1 MEKYMMST
9 LSRFAFICCLILL
22 GQGMSPVALSA
33 QTTLEEQFRHP
44 SGEAKPFTL
53 WYWMFGASTKE
64 ALTADLEA
72 MKEVGLGG
80 AYMVHIKTPD
90 QGPAF
95 PDPAPQLSPQW
106 WSNVTHAINEAD
118 RLGLKLGM
126 HICDG
131 FALAGG
137 PWFTPEESMQKVV
150 FTETVVEGGYIHKL
164 PIAQPQSY
172 EGYYKDIAVLAYPV
186 PQGVYPQMEKRVA
199 PVVTYS
205 DEIEFSGGFYR
216 ARYTDITDPKSDGAW
231 IQYAFEEPYTCRNI
245 EIEKIMNNYQSQN
258 LKVMASDDGVNF
270 RLVKRLVPARQGWQD
285 YDFNNTHAIPPTTAR
300 YFRFYWNPAGSDPGS
315 EDMNDAKWKP
325 NLKLGKIW
333 LHTEPR
339 INQWEG
345 KAGLVWR
352 VAPATTPLE
361 LSDSE
366 CIRKEDIRDISRYV
380 KNGVLTTTL
389 PQGMTW
395 KILRIGHTSTGHKN
409 TTGGAGKGLECNKF
423 DPKAVKKQV
432 DNWFGAAFRNTDTEV
447 TRRTLKYFYIDS
459 WECGTQNW
467 SDTFAEEFRTRRGY
481 DLMPY
486 LPLFAGIPVESAA
499 RSEQVMRDIRTTIGE
514 LVVDVFYEV
523 MEESAREYDCEFTAE
538 CVAPTMIGD
547 GMAHYKRV
555 DLPMSEFWLNSPTHD
570 KLNDMLDAISGGRI
584 YGKNIIQ
591 AEGFTQVRG
600 TWDEHPA
607 MIKPL
612 LDRNYALGINRLV
625 YHVMVHNPFMDRKPG
640 MTLDGIGLFFQRDQT
655 WWPNGAK
662 AFTTYA
668 ARCQTLLQYGHP
680 VVDIAVFTGEE
691 MPRRAIL
698 PERLVPS
705 LPGLFGGKTVE
716 RERKRLANKGLPLRT
731 IVGVSQ
737 SANMTVPE
745 DWINPL
751 RGYAYDSFNR
761 DVLLNRATIEDGRMV
776 LPGGA
781 SYKVLVLPLPRPM
794 NPDRRPLSDE
804 VIARVEEL
812 RRGGI
817 IIPTIP
823 YKADDFAEY
832 KLERDVIVPENIA
845 WTHRSGEEAEVYFI
859 SNQNNTATDFN
870 ASLRIADG
878 KPQLWNP
885 VTGEITVPEAWSQTG
900 KRTVVSL
907 KLNPN
912 ESVFIVFPKEGTNGS
927 ASKVNANEP
936 VLLPTKLKKAVPL
949 EAQTWNVSFPAINR
963 NLNRETL
970 FDWSKEPDDSLKYY
984 SGTATYT
991 TTFKWKGKHNG
1002 RVYLELGDVQN
1013 VATVRVN
1020 GIDCGTVWT
1029 APYHADITQAV
1040 KKGKNQLEIVVS
1052 NTWANAIRGADNGK
1066 APFEGIWTNGKYRLK
1081 SDELLPAGLLGP
1093 LELKNYE

>member
-1 MEKYMMST
+1 MMRT
-9 LSRFAFICCLILL
+9 LSRFAFICCLMLL
-22 GQGMSPVALSA
+22 GQVISPLALSA
-33 QTTLEEQFRHP
+33 QGTLEEQFRNP
-44 SGEAKPFTL
+44 TGEAKPFTL
-53 WYWMFGASTKE
+53 WYWMFGASSKE

-95 PDPAPQLSPQW
+95 PHPAPQLSTEW

-137 PWFTPEESMQKVV
+137 PWITPEESMQKVV
-150 FTETVVEGGYIHKL
+150 FTETTVEGGYIYKQK
-164 PIAQPQSY
+164 IEQPETK
-172 EGYYKDIAVLAYPV
+172 EGYYRDIAVLAYPV
-186 PQGVYPQMEKRVA
+186 PQGVYPEMEKRAV
-199 PVVTYS
+199 PVVTHSPEVEY
-205 DEIEFSGGFYR
+205 SGGFYR
-216 ARYTDITDPKSDGAW
+216 AKYTDITDPKADGAW

-245 EIEKIMNNYQSQN
+245 EIEKMMNNYQSQN
-258 LKVMASDDGVNF
+258 LTVKASDDGIHF

-361 LSDSE
+361 LSDSD
-366 CIRKEDIRDISRYV
+366 CIRTADIRDISRYV
-380 KNGVLTTTL
+380 KDGLLTTTL

-395 KILRIGHTSTGHKN
+395 KILRIGHTSTGHTN
-409 TTGGAGKGLECNKF
+409 ATGGAGKGLECNKF

-432 DNWFGAAFRNTDTEV
+432 DNWFGAAFRNTDAEI

-467 SDTFAEEFRTRRGY
+467 SDTFAHEFRTRRGY

-538 CVAPTMIGD
+538 CVAPTMISD

-555 DLPMSEFWLNSPTHD
+555 DLPMGEFWLNSPTHD

-607 MIKPL
+607 MIKPV

-625 YHVMVHNPFMDRKPG
+625 YHVMVHNPFMDRRPG

-655 WWPNGAK
+655 WWPGGAK

-705 LPGLFGGKTVE
+705 LPGLFGGKTIE
-716 RERKRLANKGLPLRT
+716 RERNRLANENLPLRT
-731 IVGVSQ
+731 IVGVTQ
-737 SANMTVPE
+737 SANMTIPE

-761 DVLLNRATIEDGRMV
+761 DVLLNRATIENGRMV

-812 RRGGI
+812 RRGGV

-823 YKADDFAEY
+823 YKAEDFAEY

-859 SNQNNTATDFN
+859 ANQNAADASFN
-870 ASLRIADG
+870 ASLRVEQG

-885 VTGEITVPEAWSQTG
+885 VTGEITTPREWSQTG
-900 KRTVVSL
+900 KRTTVSL
-907 KLNPN
+907 QLNPH
-912 ESVFIVFPKEGTNGS
+912 ESVFIVFPKENANG
-927 ASKVNANEP
+927 ASPKVNTHEP
-936 VLLPTKLKKAVPL
+936 VALHSQLKKAIPL
-949 EAQTWNVSFPAINR
+949 EAQAWNVTFPAIGR
-963 NLNRETL
+963 TVTRDAL
-970 FDWSKEPDDSLKYY
+970 FDWSKETDDSIKYY

-991 TTFKWKGKHNG
+991 TTFKWKGKPKG
-1002 RVYLELGDVQN
+1002 RIYLELGDVQN
-1013 VATVRVN
+1013 VATVRIN
-1020 GIDCGTVWT
+1020 GTDCGTVWT
-1029 APYHADITQAV
+1029 APYRADITHAL
-1040 KKGKNQLEIVVS
+1040 KKGKNQLEIVVA
-1052 NTWANAIRGADNGK
+1052 NTWANALRGADNGK